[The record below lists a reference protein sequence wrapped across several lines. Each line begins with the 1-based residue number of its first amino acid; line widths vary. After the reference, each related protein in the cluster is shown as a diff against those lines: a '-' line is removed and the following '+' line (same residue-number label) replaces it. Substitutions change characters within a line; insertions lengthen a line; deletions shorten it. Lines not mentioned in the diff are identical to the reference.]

1 MIRRI
6 TVITKGNSLHFNST
20 ACKTTDIV
28 PTFALPTRVSVGE
41 KRRVVILILKNQ
53 NDFLVINTIFFNNL
67 LYFW

>member
-6 TVITKGNSLHFNST
+6 TVITKGNSLHFSST

-41 KRRVVILILKNQ
+41 KRRVVILILKTQ
-53 NDFLVINTIFFNNL
+53 TDFLVIKTTFFYNL